1 MPAFKL
7 RAILFDIGNVLVRVD
22 VACATA
28 GLAADT
34 RLSPQEIWT
43 ALQHDPR
50 WRDWQEGRLSP
61 REWHSHVT
69 LRLGGKLH
77 FEEFCAVWNR
87 ALSPEPLLADDL
99 LAELSRRR
107 YRLCVLSNTDPIHVA
122 HMESNFPFLRHFPHR
137 VYSCATRVSKPN
149 PAIYK
154 AGLAKCGVAAKE
166 ALYIDDI
173 PAYVEAAQGLGMDGI
188 VFSSAEQLQIAL
200 QARGIVPTIP

>member
-22 VACATA
+22 IARATA

-34 RLSPQEIWT
+34 TLSPQDIWT

-61 REWHSHVT
+61 REWHSHVI
-69 LRLGGKLH
+69 LRLGGKLR

-87 ALSPEPLLADDL
+87 ALSPEPVLADEL

-122 HMESNFPFLRHFPHR
+122 HMESNFRSEERR
-137 VYSCATRVSKPN
+137 V
-149 PAIYK
+149 
-154 AGLAKCGVAAKE
+154 GKE
-166 ALYIDDI
+166 CRSRWSPYH
-173 PAYVEAAQGLGMDGI
+173 
-188 VFSSAEQLQIAL
+188 
-200 QARGIVPTIP
+200 

>member
-1 MPAFKL
+1 MRSGIVLCRRNRSLPTTFSL
-7 RAILFDIGNVLVRVD
+7 NSLGDAIASVFSQTQIRF
-22 VACATA
+22 TWP
-28 GLAADT
+28 T
-34 RLSPQEIWT
+34 WSQ
-43 ALQHDPR
+43 
-50 WRDWQEGRLSP
+50 
-61 REWHSHVT
+61 
-69 LRLGGKLH
+69 
-77 FEEFCAVWNR
+77 
-87 ALSPEPLLADDL
+87 
-99 LAELSRRR
+99 
-107 YRLCVLSNTDPIHVA
+107 
-122 HMESNFPFLRHFPHR
+122 NFPFLRHFPHR